1 MHANGGTR
9 IDNVLMSNDASRTFG
24 VQGEVNDPAHLRVL
38 VATTEAM
45 NTSLDQSSERVAS
58 QQSAQQV
65 ASHERDLQIEQSQV
79 TARSMN
85 A

>member
-1 MHANGGTR
+1 MPELKAAVAAKDWPAG
-9 IDNVLMSNDASRTFG
+9 ASRSG
-24 VQGEVNDPAHLRVL
+24 PAPDAPAGAAHLRVS

-65 ASHERDLQIEQSQV
+65 ASQDRDLQIEQTQV
-79 TARSMN
+79 AARSMN